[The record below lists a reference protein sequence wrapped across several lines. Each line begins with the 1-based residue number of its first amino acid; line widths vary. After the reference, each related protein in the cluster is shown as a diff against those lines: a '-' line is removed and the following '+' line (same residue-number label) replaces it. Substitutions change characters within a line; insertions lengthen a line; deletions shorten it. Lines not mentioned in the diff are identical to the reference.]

1 MSEKPQACS
10 LTPGQQSER
19 AAEFR
24 ALAER
29 ALVSRERRDGSVV
42 LSFSRAPGVRETVE
56 DLARR
61 ERECCSF
68 LDFRVDEH
76 DGRVRLA
83 IAAAPVDRAA
93 LDAFYELGLTR

>member
-1 MSEKPQACS
+1 MSEQPRACS

-24 ALAER
+24 ALAEQ
-29 ALVSRERRDGSVV
+29 ALVSRERREGSVL
-42 LSFSRAPGVRETVE
+42 LSFSHAPDVRDAVE

-68 LDFRVDEH
+68 LDFRVEEE
-76 DGRVRLA
+76 DGRITLA
-83 IAAAPVDRAA
+83 IAAAPGDRAA
-93 LDAFYELGLTR
+93 LDAFHELGWTR